1 MTGFK
6 QPMHP
11 CRKSHLGNTSEK
23 LNNPKTIIMKL
34 QEKASS
40 AKTHFVISF
49 VKSIIRLIGCGALY
63 YGHIPLAALLI
74 GGAELLGIAEEIF

>member
-1 MTGFK
+1 
-6 QPMHP
+6 MHP
-11 CRKSHLGNTSEK
+11 CRKHLPLFTSEK

-40 AKTHFVISF
+40 AKTHFIISF
-49 VKSIIRLIGCGALY
+49 IKSIIRIIGCGALY

-74 GGAELLGIAEEIF
+74 GGAELLGIAEEVF

>member
-1 MTGFK
+1 M
-6 QPMHP
+6 
-11 CRKSHLGNTSEK
+11 EK

-40 AKTHFVISF
+40 AKTHFFISF
-49 VKSIIRLIGCGALY
+49 VKSIIRLIGCGVLY

-74 GGAELLGIAEEIF
+74 GSAEILGIAEEVF

>member
-1 MTGFK
+1 
-6 QPMHP
+6 MHP
-11 CRKSHLGNTSEK
+11 CRKHLPLFTMVK

-40 AKTHFVISF
+40 AKTHFIISF
-49 VKSIIRLIGCGALY
+49 IKSIIRLIGCGALY

-74 GGAELLGIAEEIF
+74 GGAELLGIAEEVF

>member
-1 MTGFK
+1 M
-6 QPMHP
+6 
-11 CRKSHLGNTSEK
+11 EK

-63 YGHIPLAALLI
+63 YGHIPLSALLI
-74 GGAELLGIAEEIF
+74 GVAELLGIAEEVF

>member
-1 MTGFK
+1 
-6 QPMHP
+6 MHP
-11 CRKSHLGNTSEK
+11 CRKHLHLFTTEK

-40 AKTHFVISF
+40 AKTHFIISF
-49 VKSIIRLIGCGALY
+49 IKSIIRLIGCGALY

>member
-1 MTGFK
+1 M
-6 QPMHP
+6 
-11 CRKSHLGNTSEK
+11 EK

-40 AKTHFVISF
+40 AKTHFIISF
-49 VKSIIRLIGCGALY
+49 IKSIIRLIGCGALY

-74 GGAELLGIAEEIF
+74 GGAELLGIAEEVF

>member
-1 MTGFK
+1 
-6 QPMHP
+6 
-11 CRKSHLGNTSEK
+11 
-23 LNNPKTIIMKL
+23 MKL

-49 VKSIIRLIGCGALY
+49 IKSIIRLIGCSALY

-74 GGAELLGIAEEIF
+74 GGAELLGIAEEVF

>member
-1 MTGFK
+1 
-6 QPMHP
+6 
-11 CRKSHLGNTSEK
+11 
-23 LNNPKTIIMKL
+23 MKL

-49 VKSIIRLIGCGALY
+49 IKSIIRLIGCGVLY

>member
-1 MTGFK
+1 M
-6 QPMHP
+6 PP
-11 CRKSHLGNTSEK
+11 CRKHLPLFTSEK

-40 AKTHFVISF
+40 AKTHFIISF
-49 VKSIIRLIGCGALY
+49 IKSIIRLIGCGALY

-74 GGAELLGIAEEIF
+74 GGAEILGIAEEVF

>member
-1 MTGFK
+1 
-6 QPMHP
+6 MHP
-11 CRKSHLGNTSEK
+11 CRKQLPLSTTEK

-40 AKTHFVISF
+40 AKTHFIISF
-49 VKSIIRLIGCGALY
+49 IKSIIRLIGCGALY